1 MKAIIQAIKSFIN
14 LNKEINLL
22 FKEMDE
28 MREKAENKQ
37 GSRKSKYK
45 RNLKYR

>member
-1 MKAIIQAIKSFIN
+1 MKAIIQTIESFIN
-14 LNKEINLL
+14 LNKEINILY
-22 FKEMDE
+22 KQMDE
-28 MREKAENKQ
+28 MREKAEKKQ